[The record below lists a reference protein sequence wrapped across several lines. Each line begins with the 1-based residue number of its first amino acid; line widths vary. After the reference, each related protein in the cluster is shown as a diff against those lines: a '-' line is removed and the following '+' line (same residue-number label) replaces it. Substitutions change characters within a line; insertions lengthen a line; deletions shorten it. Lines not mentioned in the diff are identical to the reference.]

1 MEKRLNI
8 TPIPAFRDNYI
19 WCLSLGK
26 SAWVVDPGDATPV
39 LAHLEATS
47 LSLEGILVTHHHP
60 DHTGGICR
68 LSERFSPRVI
78 GPDNA
83 RIQGLTQ
90 RVGEGDSVNV
100 LDCHFTVMEVP
111 GHTLDHLAFF
121 TSDHSPPLLF
131 CGDTLFSAGCGRLFE
146 GTALQMFESLR
157 RIGDLPVET
166 LLFPTH
172 EYTLP
177 NLAFAH
183 AVAGDLP
190 AIEARLEECRALRLQ
205 GQPTLP
211 VTLSAEFSYN
221 PFLMTDN
228 SQIQTSVNR
237 HTGLHLS
244 HASETF
250 AALRRW
256 KDEF

>member
-19 WCLSLGK
+19 WCLSQNK
-26 SAWVVDPGDATPV
+26 SAWVVDPGDAGPV
-39 LAHLEATS
+39 IAHLKEHALT
-47 LSLEGILVTHHHP
+47 LESILITHHHP
-60 DHTGGICR
+60 DHTGGIR
-68 LSERFSPRVI
+68 ALSAACQPRVL
-78 GPDNA
+78 GPKGS
-83 RIQGLTQ
+83 RIQGLTET
-90 RVGEGDSVNV
+90 VAEGDTLAL
-100 LDCHFTVMEVP
+100 LDVTFLVMEVP

-121 TSDHSPPLLF
+121 ASDHSPPLLF

-146 GTALQMFESLR
+146 GSAEQMFESLQ
-157 RIGDLPVET
+157 RIASLPGET
-166 LLFPTH
+166 LVFPTH
-172 EYTLP
+172 EYTLA
-177 NLAFAH
+177 NLAFAQ
-183 AVAGDLP
+183 AVAGNLP
-190 AIEARLEECRALRLQ
+190 AIDARLTSCRQLRDQ
-205 GQPTLP
+205 QQPTLP

-228 SQIQTSVNR
+228 SQIQASVNQ

-250 AALRRW
+250 AAMRRW